1 MPNRGTIQLAA
12 LLILVACAGE
22 RATPSAAIIARGSYL
37 ANGVA
42 RCFWCHSP
50 LDNSNPAYPGP
61 DILGSGDILDKAT
74 PIVASNLTPDL
85 ETGLGGWTD
94 REIIV
99 AIRQGIGRDG
109 HQLRAHP
116 GSYYSVM
123 TDDDAASVVG
133 YLRSLRAIKR
143 KLPRSA
149 AATSFRDSIQSSV
162 EPADPERLHTP
173 LERGAYLV
181 QLGECLGCH
190 TTTTP
195 SGSPAVDMRYGGG
208 RLFYVEMGV
217 GSEVHSSNSK
227 HNGTTDAGAP
237 IVASANITPD
247 ASGIPYY
254 TEQVFITTIRTGRVA
269 GVRPLSAA
277 MPWIFFRNMTDDDL
291 RAVFAYLRSLP
302 PVSHTVI
309 NAEAPTFCRLCGRWH
324 GGGASNFAKD
334 PNSLR

>member
-1 MPNRGTIQLAA
+1 MI
-12 LLILVACAGE
+12 E
-22 RATPSAAIIARGSYL
+22 RGSYL

-50 LDNSNPAYPGP
+50 LDDGNPAYPRPGM
-61 DILGSGDILDKAT
+61 LGSGDILDKAT
-74 PIVASNLTPDL
+74 PIVASNLTPDI
-85 ETGLGGWTD
+85 ETGLGNWTD
-94 REIIV
+94 AEV
-99 AIRQGIGRDG
+99 VTAIRRGIGRDG

-133 YLRSLRAIKR
+133 YLRSLRPIKR

-149 AATSFRDSIQSSV
+149 VATSLRNSIQPSV
-162 EPADPERLHTP
+162 EPIDPERLGTP
-173 LERGAYLV
+173 LARGAYLV

-217 GSEVHSSNSK
+217 GSEVDRANSK
-227 HNGTTDAGAP
+227 HNGRTSAGAP

-254 TEQVFITTIRTGRVA
+254 TEQMFITTIRTGRVA

-291 RAVFAYLRSLP
+291 RAVFAYLKSRP
-302 PVSHTVI
+302 PVSHTVS
-309 NAEAPTFCRLCGRWH
+309 NSETPTFCKRCERWH
-324 GGGASNFAKD
+324 GGGESNLAQARAK
-334 PNSLR
+334 

>member
-1 MPNRGTIQLAA
+1 MPNRGTTQLAA

-22 RATPSAAIIARGSYL
+22 PASPSAAMITRGSYL

-50 LDNSNPAYPGP
+50 LDNGNPAYPRPGM
-61 DILGSGDILDKAT
+61 LGSGDVLDKTT
-74 PIVASNLTPDL
+74 PIVASNLTPDI
-85 ETGLGGWTD
+85 ETGLGNWTD
-94 REIIV
+94 SEIV
-99 AIRQGIGRDG
+99 TAIRQGIGRDG

-133 YLRSLRAIKR
+133 YLRSLGPIKR
-143 KLPRSA
+143 TLPRSA
-149 AATSFRDSIQSSV
+149 AATSFRNSIQSTV
-162 EPADPERLHTP
+162 EPTSPERRRTS

-190 TTTTP
+190 TTTTL
-195 SGSPAVDMRYGGG
+195 SGSPAIDMRYGGG
-208 RLFYVEMGV
+208 RLFSVEMGV
-217 GSEVHSSNSK
+217 GSEVESADSK
-227 HNGTTDAGAP
+227 HHGVTDAGAP

-254 TEQVFITTIRTGRVA
+254 TEQMFITTIRTGRVA

-291 RAVFAYLRSLP
+291 RAVFAYLKSLP
-302 PVSHTVI
+302 PVSHTVT
-309 NAEAPTFCRLCGRWH
+309 NVEAPSFCKRCGRWH
-324 GGGASNFAKD
+324 GGGESNFAKD
-334 PNSLR
+334 SNQLR